1 MRCTLPRSAI
11 SAARAR
17 AGDRH
22 AAARVDLAEGM
33 QESQAGEGIVEMVGL
48 QDSDLQ
54 AIAGVLAAITQ
65 RPLP

>member
-1 MRCTLPRSAI
+1 LPRRAI

-17 AGDRH
+17 AGDRR

>member
-1 MRCTLPRSAI
+1 
-11 SAARAR
+11 
-17 AGDRH
+17 
-22 AAARVDLAEGM
+22 M